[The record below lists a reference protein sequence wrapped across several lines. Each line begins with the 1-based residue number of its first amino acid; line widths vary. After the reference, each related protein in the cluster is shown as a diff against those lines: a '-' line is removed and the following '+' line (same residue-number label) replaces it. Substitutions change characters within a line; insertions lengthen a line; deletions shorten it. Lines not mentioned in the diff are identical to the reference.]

1 MSDLHFEILHAC
13 QPNPPPHPPLAD
25 IHTCFPII
33 ASNGLPSS
41 FHFNRTMYLAGVG
54 LGQQSDFRGA
64 RGRLPG
70 NGQLVRG
77 VAVRKQTHYPRG
89 HHLHGA
95 PASTQSIT
103 LGGNPLVCGPA
114 LCWMKQPY
122 ITWIQYRRPWS
133 DTRVRWRRRLGL
145 SPLSWSG
152 CVFSKVHKK

>member
-1 MSDLHFEILHAC
+1 MSDLHLEILHAC

-77 VAVRKQTHYPRG
+77 VAVWKQTHYPRG

-95 PASTQSIT
+95 PAPVQSNVR
-103 LGGNPLVCGPA
+103 GQPADMWCFPLLDEAAVHHVDRVRGP
-114 LCWMKQPY
+114 
-122 ITWIQYRRPWS
+122 RS
-133 DTRVRWRRRLGL
+133 DTRVRWRR
-145 SPLSWSG
+145 
-152 CVFSKVHKK
+152 